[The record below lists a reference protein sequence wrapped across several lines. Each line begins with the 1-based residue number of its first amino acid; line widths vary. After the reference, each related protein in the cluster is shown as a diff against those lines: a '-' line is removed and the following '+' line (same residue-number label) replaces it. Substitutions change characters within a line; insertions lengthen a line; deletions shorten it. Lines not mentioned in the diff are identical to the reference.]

1 MLLYLHNYSFLSYGW
16 PYKTYME
23 VVMKS
28 GIAVSKGYAIGR
40 VIIKSNQEIRISDEL
55 ITDSIA
61 EKEKLATAVR
71 ECKKQLENLRKQA
84 ATSMGEEQARIFDA
98 HIMLLDDIELI
109 DAIHYE
115 IEVHKLNAMKAVSK
129 AAGRFIAQL
138 EKIEDEYLK
147 ERATDLKDVV
157 NRLIANLS
165 GVGTDR
171 VGMDFSI
178 NGENLV
184 LVAHELAPS
193 DTVMLDKSKVIAFL
207 TDLGGYTSH
216 TAIMARS
223 LEIPAV
229 VGMGDIT
236 KAVKNG
242 DLVIVDGFE
251 GKVIIN
257 PCNEELADYRRKI
270 SVYCKEQT
278 GLRRLAGAKAE
289 NKQGKRVVVA
299 GNIGRPDDVYQVIEN
314 GGDGVGLFRTEFL
327 YMSQDREPDEEEQF
341 ESYRFVLEKMGGKK
355 VVIRTVDI
363 GGDKR
368 PSYMKLP
375 AEMNPFLGYR
385 AIRLCLEQ
393 RELFKRQLRA
403 LLRASVYGNLSVM
416 FPMISGVGEYLTAM
430 EIVEECKREL
440 DAAGIPYSDGIE
452 WGIMIEIPSAALC
465 AEELAKHADFFSIGT
480 NDLIQY
486 TLAVDRNN
494 DKVAHIYDPMHPAV
508 LRLIK
513 MTIDAA
519 HKHGKWVGMCGEMAG
534 DEKAIPLLL
543 EYGLDEFS
551 VNPSSV
557 LQLKRMIM
565 EL

>member
-1 MLLYLHNYSFLSYGW
+1 
-16 PYKTYME
+16 ME

-28 GIAVSKGYAIGR
+28 GIAASKGYAIGR
-40 VIIKSNQEIRISDEL
+40 VIIKSNQEIWISDEL

-129 AAGRFIAQL
+129 AAGRFIARL

-257 PCNEELADYRRKI
+257 PGNEELADYRRKI

-440 DAAGIPYSDGIE
+440 DASGIPYSDNIE
-452 WGIMIEIPSAALC
+452 WGTMIEIPSAALC

>member
-1 MLLYLHNYSFLSYGW
+1 
-16 PYKTYME
+16 
-23 VVMKS
+23 MKS
-28 GIAVSKGYAIGR
+28 GIAASKGYAIGR
-40 VIIKSNQEIRISDEL
+40 VIIKSNQEIWISDEL

-165 GVGTDR
+165 GIGIDWI
-171 VGMDFSI
+171 GMDLNI

-257 PCNEELADYRRKI
+257 PGNEELADYRRKI

-375 AEMNPFLGYR
+375 TEMNPFLGYR

-440 DAAGIPYSDGIE
+440 DAAGIPYSDNIE
-452 WGIMIEIPSAALC
+452 WGTMIEIPSAALC

-494 DKVAHIYDPMHPAV
+494 EKVSQIYDPMHPAV

>member
-1 MLLYLHNYSFLSYGW
+1 
-16 PYKTYME
+16 
-23 VVMKS
+23 MKS

-165 GVGTDR
+165 GIGIDWI
-171 VGMDFSI
+171 GMDLNI

-236 KAVKNG
+236 KAVRNG

-341 ESYRFVLEKMGGKK
+341 ESYRFVLEKMGGVKK
-355 VVIRTVDI
+355 
-363 GGDKR
+363 
-368 PSYMKLP
+368 
-375 AEMNPFLGYR
+375 
-385 AIRLCLEQ
+385 
-393 RELFKRQLRA
+393 
-403 LLRASVYGNLSVM
+403 
-416 FPMISGVGEYLTAM
+416 
-430 EIVEECKREL
+430 
-440 DAAGIPYSDGIE
+440 
-452 WGIMIEIPSAALC
+452 
-465 AEELAKHADFFSIGT
+465 
-480 NDLIQY
+480 
-486 TLAVDRNN
+486 
-494 DKVAHIYDPMHPAV
+494 
-508 LRLIK
+508 
-513 MTIDAA
+513 
-519 HKHGKWVGMCGEMAG
+519 
-534 DEKAIPLLL
+534 
-543 EYGLDEFS
+543 
-551 VNPSSV
+551 
-557 LQLKRMIM
+557 
-565 EL
+565 

>member
-1 MLLYLHNYSFLSYGW
+1 
-16 PYKTYME
+16 
-23 VVMKS
+23 MKS
-28 GIAVSKGYAIGR
+28 GIAASKGYAIGR
-40 VIIKSNQEIRISDEL
+40 VIIKSNQEIWISDEL

-165 GVGTDR
+165 GIGIDWI
-171 VGMDFSI
+171 GMDLNI

-236 KAVKNG
+236 KAVRNG

-257 PCNEELADYRRKI
+257 PCNEELADYRRRI
-270 SVYCKEQT
+270 RAYCEEQA
-278 GLRRLAGAKAE
+278 GLRRLAGTE
-289 NKQGKRVVVA
+289 VLTRQGKRIHIA
-299 GNIGRPDDVYQVIEN
+299 GNIGKPDDVYQVIEN

-375 AEMNPFLGYR
+375 TEMNPFLGYR

-440 DAAGIPYSDGIE
+440 DAAGIPYSDNIE

-494 DKVAHIYDPMHPAV
+494 EKVAHIYDPMHPAV

>member
-1 MLLYLHNYSFLSYGW
+1 
-16 PYKTYME
+16 
-23 VVMKS
+23 MKS
-28 GIAVSKGYAIGR
+28 GIAASKGYAIGR
-40 VIIKSNQEIRISDEL
+40 VIIKSNQEIWISDEL

-129 AAGRFIAQL
+129 AAGRFIARL

-440 DAAGIPYSDGIE
+440 DASGIPYSDNIE
-452 WGIMIEIPSAALC
+452 WGTMIEIPSAALC

>member
-1 MLLYLHNYSFLSYGW
+1 
-16 PYKTYME
+16 
-23 VVMKS
+23 MKS
-28 GIAVSKGYAIGR
+28 GIAASKGYAIGR
-40 VIIKSNQEIRISDEL
+40 VIIKSNQEIWISDEL

-165 GVGTDR
+165 GIGIDWI
-171 VGMDFSI
+171 GMDLNI

-193 DTVMLDKSKVIAFL
+193 DTVMLDKSKVISFL

-223 LEIPAV
+223 LEVPAV

-236 KAVKNG
+236 KAVRNG

-440 DAAGIPYSDGIE
+440 DASGIPYSDNIE
-452 WGIMIEIPSAALC
+452 WGTMIEIPSAALC

>member
-1 MLLYLHNYSFLSYGW
+1 
-16 PYKTYME
+16 
-23 VVMKS
+23 MKS
-28 GIAVSKGYAIGR
+28 GIAASKGYAIGR
-40 VIIKSNQEIRISDEL
+40 VIIKSNQEIWISDEL

-129 AAGRFIAQL
+129 AAGRFIARL

-257 PCNEELADYRRKI
+257 PGNEELADYRRKI

-440 DAAGIPYSDGIE
+440 DAAGIPYSDNIE
-452 WGIMIEIPSAALC
+452 WGTMIEIPSAALC

-494 DKVAHIYDPMHPAV
+494 EKVSQIYDPMHPAV

>member
-1 MLLYLHNYSFLSYGW
+1 
-16 PYKTYME
+16 
-23 VVMKS
+23 MKS

-165 GVGTDR
+165 GIGIDWI
-171 VGMDFSI
+171 GMDLNI

-193 DTVMLDKSKVIAFL
+193 DTVMLDKSKVISFL

-216 TAIMARS
+216 TSIMARS

-236 KAVKNG
+236 KAVRNG

-341 ESYRFVLEKMGGKK
+341 ESYRFVLEKMGGGKK
-355 VVIRTVDI
+355 VVIRTIDI

-375 AEMNPFLGYR
+375 TEMNPFLGYR

-452 WGIMIEIPSAALC
+452 WGIMIEIPSAAIC

>member
-1 MLLYLHNYSFLSYGW
+1 
-16 PYKTYME
+16 
-23 VVMKS
+23 MKS
-28 GIAVSKGYAIGR
+28 GIAASKGYAIGR
-40 VIIKSNQEIRISDEL
+40 VIIKSNQEIWISDEL

-257 PCNEELADYRRKI
+257 PGNEELADYRRKI

>member
-28 GIAVSKGYAIGR
+28 GIAASKGYAIGR
-40 VIIKSNQEIRISDEL
+40 VIIKSNQEIWISDEL

-129 AAGRFIAQL
+129 AAGRFIARL

-257 PCNEELADYRRKI
+257 PGNEELADYRRKI

-355 VVIRTVDI
+355 VVIRTIDI

-375 AEMNPFLGYR
+375 TEMNPFLGYR

-440 DAAGIPYSDGIE
+440 DASGIPYSDNIE
-452 WGIMIEIPSAALC
+452 WGTMIEIPSAALC

>member
-1 MLLYLHNYSFLSYGW
+1 
-16 PYKTYME
+16 
-23 VVMKS
+23 MKS

-165 GVGTDR
+165 GIGIDWI
-171 VGMDFSI
+171 GMDLNI

-193 DTVMLDKSKVIAFL
+193 DTVMLDKSKVISFL

-236 KAVKNG
+236 KAVRNG

-355 VVIRTVDI
+355 VVIRTIDI

-375 AEMNPFLGYR
+375 TEMNPFLGYR

>member
-1 MLLYLHNYSFLSYGW
+1 
-16 PYKTYME
+16 
-23 VVMKS
+23 MKS
-28 GIAVSKGYAIGR
+28 GIAASKGYAIGR
-40 VIIKSNQEIRISDEL
+40 AVIKSNQEIRISDEL
-55 ITDSIA
+55 VNDSIA

-257 PCNEELADYRRKI
+257 PGNEELADYRRKI

-440 DAAGIPYSDGIE
+440 DASGIPYSDNIE
-452 WGIMIEIPSAALC
+452 WGTMIEIPSAALC

>member
-1 MLLYLHNYSFLSYGW
+1 
-16 PYKTYME
+16 
-23 VVMKS
+23 MKS
-28 GIAVSKGYAIGR
+28 GIAASKGYAIGR
-40 VIIKSNQEIRISDEL
+40 VIIKSNQEIWISDEL

-165 GVGTDR
+165 GIGIDWI
-171 VGMDFSI
+171 GMDLNI

-257 PCNEELADYRRKI
+257 PGNEELADYRRKI

-375 AEMNPFLGYR
+375 TEMNPFLGYR

-440 DAAGIPYSDGIE
+440 DAAGIPYSDNIE
-452 WGIMIEIPSAALC
+452 WGTMIEIPSAALC

>member
-1 MLLYLHNYSFLSYGW
+1 
-16 PYKTYME
+16 
-23 VVMKS
+23 MKS
-28 GIAVSKGYAIGR
+28 GIAASKGYAIGR
-40 VIIKSNQEIRISDEL
+40 VIIKSNQEIWISDEL

-129 AAGRFIAQL
+129 AAGRFIARL

-257 PCNEELADYRRKI
+257 PGNEELADYRRKI

-440 DAAGIPYSDGIE
+440 DAAGIPYSDNIE
-452 WGIMIEIPSAALC
+452 WGTMIEIPSAALC

>member
-1 MLLYLHNYSFLSYGW
+1 
-16 PYKTYME
+16 
-23 VVMKS
+23 MKS
-28 GIAVSKGYAIGR
+28 GIAASKGYAIGR
-40 VIIKSNQEIRISDEL
+40 VIIKSNQEIWISDEL

-129 AAGRFIAQL
+129 AAGRFIARL

-257 PCNEELADYRRKI
+257 PGNEELADYRRKI

-440 DAAGIPYSDGIE
+440 DASGIPYSDNIE
-452 WGIMIEIPSAALC
+452 WGTMIEIPSAALC

>member
-1 MLLYLHNYSFLSYGW
+1 
-16 PYKTYME
+16 
-23 VVMKS
+23 MKS
-28 GIAVSKGYAIGR
+28 GIAASKGYAIGR
-40 VIIKSNQEIRISDEL
+40 VIIKSNQEIWISDEL

-165 GVGTDR
+165 GIGIDWI
-171 VGMDFSI
+171 GMDLNI

-193 DTVMLDKSKVIAFL
+193 DTVMLDKSKVISFL

-440 DAAGIPYSDGIE
+440 DASGIPYSDNIE
-452 WGIMIEIPSAALC
+452 WGTMIEIPSAALC